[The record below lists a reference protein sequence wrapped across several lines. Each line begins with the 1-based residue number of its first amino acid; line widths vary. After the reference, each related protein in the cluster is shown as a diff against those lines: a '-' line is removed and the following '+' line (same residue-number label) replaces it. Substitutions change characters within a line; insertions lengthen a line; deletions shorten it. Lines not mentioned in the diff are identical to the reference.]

1 MHQLSLLCPLMGK
14 KPNLG
19 TADAGAAVAWSDTDV
34 AGRLYHDWPLNLQSA
49 CLCCV
54 CSCLATVS
62 CELDLHDELS
72 NESLLR
78 AWRVDYTLL
87 QVHLEHIVVLPDM
100 PKLWNTCFGMRLSG
114 MHITWPAHHSCALS
128 KDELDTCVTTDTMY
142 ICIANSDVPLS
153 SSNLAASSK
162 DRIGPACCLSISKA
176 SRSYNHSTV

>member
-1 MHQLSLLCPLMGK
+1 MDCVEAKIDVDCVHCGTNTYCAVNTMHQLSLLCPLMGK

-78 AWRVDYTLL
+78 A
-87 QVHLEHIVVLPDM
+87 
-100 PKLWNTCFGMRLSG
+100 
-114 MHITWPAHHSCALS
+114 
-128 KDELDTCVTTDTMY
+128 
-142 ICIANSDVPLS
+142 
-153 SSNLAASSK
+153 
-162 DRIGPACCLSISKA
+162 
-176 SRSYNHSTV
+176 